1 MVELLKMSNLRIRI
15 HNVGHGQAVH
25 VFTPVG
31 QTVVIDLGCST
42 DFSPLRW
49 LKERTSTIDH
59 LTITHPHGDHID
71 EILLL
76 EKMGFTV
83 RQFWRPKWFP
93 KDKVYEQNQG
103 SYEGELDAY
112 FEMSDRYTIPIEEN
126 ERVGNPSISGG
137 VSIKKYASK
146 SCGFSNINNHSGVT
160 VIDYQGVTVV
170 IPGDNEQAS
179 WSELMKER
187 DFATAMNR
195 ANVFMAS
202 HHGRESGYCA
212 EIFTEKPDL
221 CVVSDGR
228 VQDTDARQRYSYH
241 AKGWIVHK
249 KNGGSSEKRYCVT
262 TRQDGFIDI
271 KIGLNADSKTYL
283 SVEID

>member
-1 MVELLKMSNLRIRI
+1 MSNLRILI

-31 QTVVIDLGCST
+31 QTVVIDLGCSEN
-42 DFSPLRW
+42 FSPLEW
-49 LKERTSTIDH
+49 LKTQTRTIDH

-76 EKMGFTV
+76 EKIGFTV
-83 RQFWRPKWFP
+83 RQFWRPKWLP
-93 KDKVYEQNQG
+93 RDEVCRQNQVLYK
-103 SYEGELDAY
+103 SKLDAY
-112 FEMSDRYTIPIEEN
+112 FKMSDEYTIPVKES
-126 ERVGNPSISGG
+126 ERIGNPSVSRG
-137 VSIKKYASK
+137 VSIEKYASK
-146 SCGFSNINNHSGVT
+146 SCSFSNINNHSGVT
-160 VIDYQGVTVV
+160 VIDYRDVTVV

-179 WSELMKER
+179 WRELMKEQN
-187 DFATAMNR
+187 FATVMNR
-195 ANVFMAS
+195 VNVFMAS

-212 EIFTEKPDL
+212 EIFTKKPDL

-241 AKGWIVHK
+241 AKGWTVHK
-249 KNGGSSEKRYCVT
+249 RNNRSSEKRYCVT

-271 KIGLNADSKTYL
+271 KISLATDCKTYL

>member
-1 MVELLKMSNLRIRI
+1 MSNLRILI

-31 QTVVIDLGCST
+31 QTVVIDLGRSAN
-42 DFSPLRW
+42 FSPLEW
-49 LKERTSTIDH
+49 LRGQTSTIDL

-71 EILLL
+71 EIVLL

-83 RQFWRPKWFP
+83 RQFWRPGWLP
-93 KDKVYEQNQG
+93 RDEVYSQNQG
-103 SYEGELDAY
+103 SYKSKLDTY
-112 FEMSDRYTIPIEEN
+112 FEMSDSYTAPIKES
-126 ERVGNPSISGG
+126 ERVGNPSVSGG
-137 VSIKKYASK
+137 VSIRQYASS
-146 SCGFSNINNHSGVT
+146 SCGVSNINNHSFVT
-160 VIDYQGVTVV
+160 VLDYRDVTVV

-179 WSELMKER
+179 WNELMKNR

-195 ANVFMAS
+195 VNVFMAS
-202 HHGRESGYCA
+202 HHGRESGYYA
-212 EIFTEKPDL
+212 EIFTGKPNL
-221 CVVSDGR
+221 CVVSDGP

-241 AKGWIVHK
+241 AEGWIVNK
-249 KNGGSSEKRYCVT
+249 RNDGSSEKRNCVT

-271 KIGLNADSKTYL
+271 EIGLNANSKTYL

>member
-1 MVELLKMSNLRIRI
+1 MVELLKMSNLRILI

-25 VFTPVG
+25 MFMPAG
-31 QTVVIDLGCST
+31 QTVVIDLGRSAN
-42 DFSPLRW
+42 FSPLEW
-49 LKERTSTIDH
+49 LREQTNTID
-59 LTITHPHGDHID
+59 LLIITHPHGDHID

-83 RQFWRPKWFP
+83 RQFWRPGQLP
-93 KDKVYEQNQG
+93 RDEVYSQNQG
-103 SYEGELDAY
+103 SYKSKLDAY
-112 FEMSDRYTIPIEEN
+112 FKMSDSYTAPIKESEN
-126 ERVGNPSISGG
+126 VGNPSVSGG
-137 VSIKKYASK
+137 VSINQYASS
-146 SCGFSNINNHSGVT
+146 SCGVSNINNHSFVT
-160 VIDYQGVTVV
+160 VLDYRDVTVV
-170 IPGDNEQAS
+170 IPGDNEQVS

-195 ANVFMAS
+195 VNVFMAS

-228 VQDTDARQRYSYH
+228 VQDTDARQLYSYH
-241 AKGWIVHK
+241 AKGWRVHK
-249 KNGGSSEKRYCVT
+249 RNNGSSEKRYCVT
-262 TRQDGFIDI
+262 TRQDGSIDI
-271 KIGLNADSKTYL
+271 EIGLNPNRKTYL

>member
-1 MVELLKMSNLRIRI
+1 MSNLRILI

-31 QTVVIDLGCST
+31 QTVVIDLGHSAN
-42 DFSPLRW
+42 FSPLEW
-49 LKERTSTIDH
+49 LKKQTSTIDL

-76 EKMGFTV
+76 EEMGFTV
-83 RQFWRPKWFP
+83 RQFWRPTWLP
-93 KDKVYEQNQG
+93 RDEVYSQNQA
-103 SYEGELDAY
+103 SYKGRLDAY
-112 FEMSDRYTIPIEEN
+112 FKMSDRYTTPIKES
-126 ERVGNPSISGG
+126 ERVGNPSFSGG
-137 VSIKKYASK
+137 VSIKQYASS
-146 SCGFSNINNHSGVT
+146 SCGVSNINNHSFVT
-160 VIDYQGVTVV
+160 VLDYRDVTVV

-179 WSELMKER
+179 WRELMREQ

-195 ANVFMAS
+195 VNVFMAS

-221 CVVSDGR
+221 CVVSDGP
-228 VQDTDARQRYSYH
+228 VQDTNARQRYSYH
-241 AKGWIVHK
+241 AKGRIVHK
-249 KNGGSSEKRYCVT
+249 RNDGSSEKRYCVT
-262 TRQDGFIDI
+262 TRQDGSTDI
-271 KIGLNADSKTYL
+271 EIGLNPNSKTYL

>member
-1 MVELLKMSNLRIRI
+1 MHLPLRILI

-25 VFTPVG
+25 MFTPVG
-31 QTVVIDLGCST
+31 QTVVIDLGRSAN
-42 DFSPLRW
+42 FSPLEW
-49 LKERTSTIDH
+49 LKGQTSTIDH

-83 RQFWRPKWFP
+83 RQFWRPRWFP
-93 KDKVYEQNQG
+93 RNEVYSQNQG
-103 SYEGELDAY
+103 SYKSKLDAY
-112 FEMSDRYTIPIEEN
+112 FKMSDSYTAPIKES
-126 ERVGNPSISGG
+126 ERVGNPSVSGG
-137 VSIKKYASK
+137 VSIKHYASN
-146 SCGFSNINNHSGVT
+146 SCGVSNINNHSFVT
-160 VIDYQGVTVV
+160 VLDYRDVTVV

-179 WSELMKER
+179 WNELMKDR
-187 DFATAMNR
+187 DFATAMDR

-212 EIFTEKPDL
+212 EIFTEKPNL

-241 AKGWIVHK
+241 AKGWIVRK
-249 KNGGSSEKRYCVT
+249 RNGGSPEERYCVT
-262 TRQDGFIDI
+262 TRQDGFIYI
-271 KIGLNADSKTYL
+271 KIGLSTDSKTYL